1 MPMPMPYPYYPAPQ
15 MYFSQQTWPMNPHP
29 VPSTSHPV
37 GFHQNPSSQSK
48 LVKGPTISA
57 WLEYCNNY
65 PDHSGDNLAALATNF
80 DAQGYW
86 TIDQLTSG
94 RISIKNLSSW
104 MNIGKG
110 TADYIIQYADED
122 MVLTNDGKLTM
133 ADLPNVDN
141 SDDGSL

>member
-1 MPMPMPYPYYPAPQ
+1 MLELN
-15 MYFSQQTWPMNPHP
+15 QQ
-29 VPSTSHPV
+29 
-37 GFHQNPSSQSK
+37 SSDSACDALPTELK
-48 LVKGPTISA
+48 CLSNSETISKCQG
-57 WLEYCNNY
+57 YNPGGSNS
-65 PDHSGDNLAALATNF
+65 PISGDNLAALATNF

-110 TADYIIQYADED
+110 TANYIIQYADED